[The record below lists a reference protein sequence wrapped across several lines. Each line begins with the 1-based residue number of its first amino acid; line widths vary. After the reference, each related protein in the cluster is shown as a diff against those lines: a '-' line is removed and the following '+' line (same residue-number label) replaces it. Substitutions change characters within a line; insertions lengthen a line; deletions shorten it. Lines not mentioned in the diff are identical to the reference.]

1 MQFSLRPGVARQ
13 LALAA
18 GVLSVASFLSSC
30 TKGGGDFAKTKSG
43 IEYKIFKN
51 VGGKYES
58 REVAGGEDASY
69 KDRVGKVMSAHIEY
83 LTSGDSVMMKSR
95 ERQFGIP
102 VRIPLETLTAKQMG
116 AEPEAFSL
124 LQPGDSGVF
133 RFNAD
138 TLYKRNA
145 HQLAPANLKKKGNF
159 IILTVKAVALQTR
172 DAAMAEAMAD
182 QQKMMAEQQ
191 RQMRAY
197 AATQDK
203 ADDAVLQ
210 DYIKKNNLTNAKKDP
225 SGSGVYIITTQP
237 GTGPNAKAG
246 QIVTVQ
252 YRGLLLDGKEFDASA
267 KHGGQPFSFPLGRGQ
282 VIPGWDAAL
291 AQLNKGSKAT
301 ILIPS
306 SLAYG
311 KQGSPPAIPA
321 NSPLRFDI
329 ELTDVKDAPAQ
340 AQAPAMAP
348 PAGR

>member
-1 MQFSLRPGVARQ
+1 MQFSLRPRAARQ

-18 GVLSVASFLSSC
+18 SVLSVASFLSSC

-43 IEYKIFKN
+43 MEYKIYKN

-58 REVAGGEDASY
+58 RDVAGGEDPGY

-83 LTSGDSVMMKSR
+83 RTSGDSVMMKSR

-102 VRIPLETLTAKQMG
+102 VRIPLETLTAKQLG

-145 HQLAPANLKKKGNF
+145 HQLAPANLKKKGNY
-159 IILTVKAVALQTR
+159 IILTVKAVALQPR
-172 DAAMAEAMAD
+172 EAAMAEAMAD

-191 RQMRAY
+191 KQMRTY

-203 ADDAVLQ
+203 ADEVTLQ
-210 DYIKKNNLTNAKKDP
+210 DYIKKNNLTNAKKTP
-225 SGSGVYIITTQP
+225 SGVYVITTQP
-237 GTGPNAKAG
+237 GTGPNAKPG
-246 QIVTVQ
+246 QLVTVQ
-252 YRGLLLDGKEFDASA
+252 YRGTLLDGKEFDSSA
-267 KHGGQPFSFPLGRGQ
+267 KHPGQPAFTFALGRGQ
-282 VIPGWDAAL
+282 VIPGWDDAL
-291 AQLNKGSKAT
+291 QQLNKGSKAT

-321 NSPLRFDI
+321 NSPLRFDV
-329 ELTDVKDAPAQ
+329 ELTNVQDAPA
-340 AQAPAMAP
+340 AGPTSMAP

>member
-1 MQFSLRPGVARQ
+1 LFFMQFSLRPGAARH

-18 GVLSVASFLSSC
+18 SVLSVASFLSSC
-30 TKGGGDFAKTKSG
+30 NKGGGDYAKTKSG
-43 IEYKIFKN
+43 IEYKIFKKD
-51 VGGKYES
+51 GTSYS
-58 REVAGGEDASY
+58 PREVAGGEDATY

-83 LTSGDSVMMKSR
+83 RTAGDSVMMKSR

-102 VRIPLETLTAKQMG
+102 VRIPLEALTAKQLG
-116 AEPEAFSL
+116 AEPEAFAL

-133 RFNAD
+133 RF
-138 TLYKRNA
+138 YKRNA
-145 HQLAPANLKKKGNF
+145 HQLAPANLKKKGNY
-159 IILTVKAVALQTR
+159 IILTVKAVALQPR
-172 DAAMAEAMAD
+172 EAAMAEAMAD

-197 AATQDK
+197 AETQDK
-203 ADDAVLQ
+203 ADDATLQ
-210 DYIKKNNLTNAKKDP
+210 EYIKKNNLNAKKDP
-225 SGSGVYIITTQP
+225 SGVYIVTTQP
-237 GTGPNAKAG
+237 GTGSNAKAG
-246 QIVTVQ
+246 QTVTVQ
-252 YRGLLLDGKEFDASA
+252 YRGALLDGKEFDSSA

-329 ELTDVKDAPAQ
+329 ELTDIK
-340 AQAPAMAP
+340 
-348 PAGR
+348 

>member
-1 MQFSLRPGVARQ
+1 MQFSFRPRAARQ

-18 GVLSVASFLSSC
+18 SVLSVASFLSSC
-30 TKGGGDFAKTKSG
+30 SKGGGDFAKTKSG
-43 IEYKIFKN
+43 MEYKIFKN
-51 VGGKYES
+51 EGGKYES
-58 REVAGGEDASY
+58 RDVAGGEDPGY

-95 ERQFGIP
+95 ERQFGVP
-102 VRIPLETLTAKQMG
+102 VRIPLEALTAKQLG

-145 HQLAPANLKKKGNF
+145 HQLAPAYLKKKGNY
-159 IILTVKAVALQTR
+159 IILTVKAVALQPR
-172 DAAMAEAMAD
+172 EAAMAEAMAD

-191 RQMRAY
+191 KQMRTY

-203 ADDAVLQ
+203 ADEVVLQ
-210 DYIKKNNLTNAKKDP
+210 DYLKKNNLTNAKKTP
-225 SGSGVYIITTQP
+225 SGVYVITTQP
-237 GTGPNAKAG
+237 GTGANAKPG
-246 QIVTVQ
+246 QMVTVQ
-252 YRGLLLDGKEFDASA
+252 YRGTLLDGKEFDSSA
-267 KHGGQPFSFPLGRGQ
+267 KHPGQPAFTFALGRGQ
-282 VIPGWDAAL
+282 VIPGWDDAL
-291 AQLNKGSKAT
+291 QQLSKGSKAT

-321 NSPLRFDI
+321 NSPLRFDV
-329 ELTDVKDAPAQ
+329 ELTNVQDAPA
-340 AQAPAMAP
+340 AGPTSMAP
-348 PAGR
+348 PAGQ

>member
-1 MQFSLRPGVARQ
+1 MQFFLRPGVARQ

-18 GVLSVASFLSSC
+18 SVLSAASFLSSC
-30 TKGGGDFAKTKSG
+30 NKGGGNYAKTKSG
-43 IEYKIFKN
+43 IEYKIFKKD
-51 VGGKYES
+51 GTGYSS
-58 REVAGGEDASY
+58 REVVGGTDATY

-83 LTSGDSVMMKSR
+83 HTAGDSVMMKSR

-102 VRIPLETLTAKQMG
+102 VRIPLEALTAKQMG
-116 AEPEAFSL
+116 AEPEAFAL

-138 TLYKRNA
+138 TLYQRNA
-145 HQLAPANLKKKGNF
+145 HQPAPANLKKKGNY
-159 IILTVKAVALQTR
+159 IILTVKAVALQDR
-172 DAAMAEAMAD
+172 QAAMTEAMAD

-191 RQMRAY
+191 RQMRTY

-203 ADDAVLQ
+203 TDDATLQ
-210 DYIKKNNLTNAKKDP
+210 EYIKKNNLTNFKKTP
-225 SGSGVYIITTQP
+225 SGVYVIVTQP
-237 GTGPNAKAG
+237 GTGANAKPG
-246 QIVTVQ
+246 QMVTVQ
-252 YRGLLLDGKEFDASA
+252 YRGTLLDGKEFDAST
-267 KHGGQPFSFPLGRGQ
+267 KHPGQPFSFAVGRGQ
-282 VIPGWDAAL
+282 VIPGWDDAL
-291 AQLNKGSKAT
+291 QQLSKGSKAT

-329 ELTDVKDAPAQ
+329 ELTNVADAPAPS
-340 AQAPAMAP
+340 ASMAPA

>member
-1 MQFSLRPGVARQ
+1 MQFSLRPRAARQ

-18 GVLSVASFLSSC
+18 SVLSVASFLSSC
-30 TKGGGDFAKTKSG
+30 NKGGGDFAKAKSG
-43 IEYKIFKN
+43 MEYKIYKDVN
-51 VGGKYES
+51 GKYEP
-58 REVAGGEDASY
+58 REVAGGEDPGY

-83 LTSGDSVMMKSR
+83 RTSGDSVMMKSR
-95 ERQFGIP
+95 ERQFGVP
-102 VRIPLETLTAKQMG
+102 VRIPLEALTAKQLG

-145 HQLAPANLKKKGNF
+145 HQLAPAYLKKKGNF
-159 IILTVKAVALQTR
+159 IILTVKAVALQPR
-172 DAAMAEAMAD
+172 EAAMAEAMAD

-191 RQMRAY
+191 KQMRTY

-203 ADDAVLQ
+203 ADEVILQ
-210 DYIKKNNLTNAKKDP
+210 DYLKKNNLTNAKKTP
-225 SGSGVYIITTQP
+225 SGVYVITTQA
-237 GTGPNAKAG
+237 GTGANAKPG
-246 QIVTVQ
+246 QLVTVQ
-252 YRGLLLDGKEFDASA
+252 YRGALLDGKEFDSSA
-267 KHGGQPFSFPLGRGQ
+267 KHGGQPFSFALGRGQ
-282 VIPGWDAAL
+282 VIPGWDDAL
-291 AQLNKGSKAT
+291 QQLNKGSKAT

-321 NSPLRFDI
+321 NSPLRFDV
-329 ELTDVKDAPAQ
+329 ELTDVKDAPAGG
-340 AQAPAMAP
+340 PTSMAP

>member
-1 MQFSLRPGVARQ
+1 MQLSLRPGAARH

-30 TKGGGDFAKTKSG
+30 NKGGDYAKTKSG
-43 IEYKIFKN
+43 IEYKIFKKDGN
-51 VGGKYES
+51 SYAP
-58 REVAGGEDASY
+58 REVAGGEDATY

-83 LTSGDSVMMKSR
+83 RTAGDSVMMKSR

-102 VRIPLETLTAKQMG
+102 VRIPLEALTAKQLG

-145 HQLAPANLKKKGNF
+145 HMMAPANLKKKGNY

-197 AATQDK
+197 AASQDK
-203 ADDAVLQ
+203 VDDGILQ
-210 DYIKKNNLTNAKKDP
+210 EYMKKNNLTNAKKDP
-225 SGSGVYIITTQP
+225 SGVYIITTQP
-237 GTGPNAKAG
+237 GTGSNAKAG
-246 QIVTVQ
+246 QMVTVN
-252 YRGLLLDGKEFDASA
+252 YRGLLLDGKEFDSSA
-267 KHGGQPFSFPLGRGQ
+267 KHPGQPPFSFPVGRGQ

-291 AQLNKGSKAT
+291 QQLNKGSKAT

-311 KQGSPPAIPA
+311 KQGSGAAIPP

-329 ELTDVKDAPAQ
+329 EVTDIANAPAP
-340 AQAPAMAP
+340 PAMAP